1 MNATIKEIAKKS
13 GYSIATVSRALRDDP
28 KVKDETIKIVK
39 EVAKS
44 LNYNPNILA
53 RIFVKKTSN
62 IIGLALPEI
71 TSESFSEIIR
81 GVDEYFIERNYFTL
95 VSSSHQHINTL
106 QSVSNLVSTGL
117 LGGIIILVPYL
128 PKELKKILVD
138 NNIPFV
144 IIAGDTNIGD
154 YDIVSVDNF
163 YAAYSITEYLI
174 KKGYKRIAHLAGPPE
189 NSDAKTRIEGYK
201 AALENHKIPYKDEL
215 IFYGDFKLKSGIKGF
230 EHFMKLKKP
239 PEAIFCC
246 NDLMAL
252 GCYEKAA
259 EMKVKIPKDISIV
272 GIDNALFSR
281 FLSPPLTTVE
291 ISAHELGAKA
301 AEILY
306 LKITKQISTPQKVK
320 IVPKIITRG
329 SA

>member
-1 MNATIKEIAKKS
+1 MNSTIKEIAKKS

-28 KVKDETIKIVK
+28 KVKEETKKIVK
-39 EVAKS
+39 EVARQ

-53 RIFVKKTSN
+53 RIFVKKSSN

-71 TSESFSEIIR
+71 TTESFSEIIR
-81 GVDEYFIERNYFTL
+81 GVDEFFIERNYFTL
-95 VSSSHQHINTL
+95 VSSSHYHINAIQT
-106 QSVSNLVSTGL
+106 VSNLVSTGL

-128 PKELKKILVD
+128 PKELKKILIE

-144 IIAGDTNIGD
+144 IITGDTNIGD

-174 KKGYKRIAHLAGPPE
+174 KKGYKKIAHLAGPPE
-189 NSDAKTRIEGYK
+189 NADAKTRLEGYK
-201 AALENHKIPYKDEL
+201 SALNNYKIPYKDEY
-215 IFYGDFKLKSGIKGF
+215 IFYGDFRLKSGIKGF

-246 NDLMAL
+246 NDMMAL

-259 EMKVKIPKDISIV
+259 EMKIKIPKDVGIV
-272 GIDNALFSR
+272 GIDNTLFSR
-281 FLSPPLTTVE
+281 FLNPPLTTVE
-291 ISAHELGAKA
+291 IPAHELGTKA
-301 AEILY
+301 AELLF
-306 LKITKQISTPQKVK
+306 LKINKKINSPQKIK
-320 IVPKIITRG
+320 IVPKIITRE